1 MIDGLVDHLE
11 EHLGE
16 MVGGWQNDPDGNEL
30 AFQIVHYEG
39 KAPAGSEI
47 FSTLGLSDYE
57 LADVGARIEFV
68 MIAPLGLTAGT
79 IPPILLRAGMLPI
92 DADDV
97 AQLGDTFLDIEPL
110 REVSPM
116 DCLYVGRPLYQRPDF
131 NPFDNGDVQV
141 LFLWLIPVYAEE
153 AEFIETEGW
162 EAFERLMWELDVDPT
177 DFVRDPWID

>member
-11 EHLGE
+11 AHLGE
-16 MVGGWQNDPDGNEL
+16 MAGGWQSDPDGNEL

-39 KAPAGSEI
+39 RAQAGSEI

-57 LADVGARIEFV
+57 LSDVAARIEFV
-68 MIAPLGLTAGT
+68 MIAPLDLTAGT
-79 IPPILLRAGMLPI
+79 IPPVLLSAGMLPI

-97 AQLGDTFLDIEPL
+97 PQLGDTFLDIEPL

-131 NPFDNGDVQV
+131 NPFDNGDAQVQ
-141 LFLWLIPVYAEE
+141 FLWLIPVYAEE

-162 EAFERLMWELDVDPT
+162 QAFEQLMWELDVDPT